1 MSNEVKKKGLATVST
16 VSSMMKSQC
25 VLVEINGAIKRITL
39 DNLITSI
46 NDGDTQMLRS
56 VAWGVP
62 IKQTQSSPDWGR
74 VGNTDLWEAYK
85 SQCGCY
91 LLTNDGKAAKLS
103 VTNRGVYA
111 DGTTLDETKGNI
123 VWIGPR
129 LYYRVEVDAVTNIP
143 YLWMSEMPISNHYI
157 GSADHGN
164 YNVIGCYLGSFD
176 ANNKL
181 RSVSGAT
188 VKASITINAFWNAA
202 QLNGQDFGLVDY
214 DLRKLMIMMNL
225 AEYGNPNVQEN
236 IGYGPCG
243 DGNTWANVNAMLTG
257 ATKPLGDQCGVVD
270 ISSAAGNNKACHV
283 SFFGIENPYGWY
295 WEMMQ
300 GIYFGNSGNAGQ
312 TGKEVFLYK
321 GNHLPSAAELSTVP
335 NGDFRQLERITG
347 EGWLSEIILGEHFD
361 FICKST
367 SGGNSN
373 ARWCDYAYYGNTTGQ
388 LGLVG
393 ARASH
398 GSRSGLAYVY
408 SNHGWSHTEASVG
421 SRLAY
426 YGKLEFVDGREIA

>member
-1 MSNEVKKKGLATVST
+1 MSNDVKKKGLATVDT
-16 VSSMMKSQC
+16 VSSMLKSQY
-25 VLVEINGAIKRITL
+25 VFVEVNGAVKRISL

-91 LLTNDGKAAKLS
+91 LLTNEGKAAKLS

-111 DGTTLDETKGNI
+111 DGTTLDESKGNI

-129 LYYRVEVDAVTNIP
+129 LYYRVEVDAVSNIP
-143 YLWMSEMPISNHYI
+143 YLWMSEIPISEHYI
-157 GSADHGN
+157 GTADHGN
-164 YNVIGCYLGSFD
+164 YNVIGCYMGSFD

-181 RSVSGAT
+181 RSLSGKT

-202 QLNGQDFGLVDY
+202 QLNGEDFGLVDY

-225 AEYGNPNVQEN
+225 AEYGNPNVQTN
-236 IGYGPCG
+236 LGYGPGG
-243 DGNTWANVNAMLTG
+243 DADNWATTKDLLTG
-257 ATKPLGDQCGVVD
+257 ATKPLGDAFGVVD
-270 ISSAAGNNKACHV
+270 ISSVTGNAKSCHV
-283 SFFGIENPYGWY
+283 SFMGIENPYNWY

-312 TGKEVFLYK
+312 NGNEVFLYK
-321 GNHLPSAAELSTVP
+321 GNHLPTSAELASVP
-335 NGDFRQLERITG
+335 NGDYRQITRATSS
-347 EGWLSEIILGEHFD
+347 GWLGEIYLGEYFD
-361 FICKST
+361 FIVKTLAGDS
-367 SGGNSN
+367 NS
-373 ARWCDYAYYGNTTGQ
+373 RWCDYSYNNTTGQ

-393 ARASH
+393 ASAPY
-398 GSRSGLAYVY
+398 GSLSGLACVY
-408 SNHGWSHTEASVG
+408 SFSGWSYTYADLG

>member
-1 MSNEVKKKGLATVST
+1 MSNDVKKKSLATVGT
-16 VSSMMKSQC
+16 VSSMMKSQY
-25 VLVEINGAIKRITL
+25 VFVEVNGAVKRISL

-111 DGTTLDETKGNI
+111 DGTTLDESKGNI

-157 GSADHGN
+157 GGADHGN
-164 YNVIGCYLGSFD
+164 YNVIGCYMGSFD

-188 VKASITINAFWNAA
+188 VKASITISAFWAAA

-236 IGYGPCG
+236 IGYGPTG
-243 DGNTWANVNAMLTG
+243 DGNTWDNVKNMLTG
-257 ATKPLGDQCGVVD
+257 ATKGLGDECGVVD

-312 TGKEVFLYK
+312 NGTEVFLYK
-321 GNHLPSAAELSTVP
+321 GNHLPSAAELSSVP
-335 NGDFRQLERITG
+335 NGDFRQLTRPTSSN
-347 EGWLSEIILGEHFD
+347 WLAEIVLGEYFD
-361 FICKST
+361 FIAKTAS
-367 SGGNSN
+367 SAGGSNS
-373 ARWCDYAYYGNTTGQ
+373 RWCDYSYNNDTGQ

-393 ARASH
+393 AAANH
-398 GSRSGLAYVY
+398 GANAGLGCVY
-408 SNHGWSHTEASVG
+408 SNNAWSDTNAYSG

-426 YGKLEFVDGREIA
+426 YGPLTFVDGREIA